1 VFCLFPTG
9 WVFQDPSAAW
19 EDPAN
24 PGRFMFIGAK
34 KRMFLCHIY
43 TETDHFTKT
52 GSRQKL
58 GKESQKQTLFLRC
71 RHDLPFAAIA
81 RYRRRRRT
89 AAAVW

>member
-1 VFCLFPTG
+1 
-9 WVFQDPSAAW
+9 
-19 EDPAN
+19 
-24 PGRFMFIGAK
+24 MFIGAK

-58 GKESQKQTLFLRC
+58 GKESQKQRLFLRC